1 MMQFDFRHILA
12 GIFGFVFGWVLII
25 LLFLLGSCSANYH
38 LRKFQDKGGQCGKID
53 TIRVTKF
60 DTITNTYYYHDSL
73 VLVNDRVVPLTRT
86 EIRYNERL
94 RRDTIRYN
102 TEVIKYVLKQ
112 EKQKAKNER
121 KTKSQPWKMIIVILG
136 LVALILLLLRFK

>member
-1 MMQFDFRHILA
+1 MFDFRHIIA
-12 GIFGFVFGWVLII
+12 GIVSFIFGWVLVII
-25 LLFLLGSCSANYH
+25 LFILGSCSANYH
-38 LRKFQDKGGQCGKID
+38 LRKFQDKGGKCGKID
-53 TIRVTKF
+53 TIRVQKW

-73 VLVNDRVVPLTRT
+73 VVVNDRVVPMTRT

-112 EKQKAKNER
+112 EKQKAKQER
-121 KTKSQPWKMIIVILG
+121 KSKSQPWKLVIVILG
-136 LVALILLLLRFK
+136 LVALILFLLRFK

>member
-1 MMQFDFRHILA
+1 MKIDYTKIVA
-12 GIFGFVFGWVLII
+12 YW
-25 LLFLLGSCSANYH
+25 LLFLWSICSLLWMTSCSANYH

-53 TIRVTKF
+53 TIRVQKY
-60 DTITNTYYYHDSL
+60 DTITNTFYYHDSL
-73 VLVNDRVVPLTRT
+73 VVINDRVVPMTRT

-112 EKQKAKNER
+112 EKQKAKQER
-121 KTKSQPWKMIIVILG
+121 KSKGQPWKLIIVILG
-136 LVALILLLLRFK
+136 LVALILFLLRFK